1 MLKPSRKLLAPI
13 LLAHCCNIRA
23 TSGDLNTAA
32 TELLADSALILQ
44 HGRVGYSFV
53 DVQSGSVL
61 AARDPDVDFVPA
73 SNMKLYTTSLAL
85 VRLGSDY
92 RFHTEL
98 RTTAESKPGQKAIGD
113 LFLVGC
119 GDPNLSGRPVPYQVS
134 AQDGDPFA
142 ALRDLANQLFAAG
155 IREIR
160 GDVTGV
166 ASRYGPELFPPGWTV
181 DDTSYDYG
189 APVSALTVNDNS
201 VSAILRPT
209 ANGEL
214 ADLEMRPFPHGLLVL
229 NEVVTDSS
237 HPTHIEFRRPLGS
250 NELILY
256 GTISNTTSSNT
267 ASEWREEFSVTDPAR
282 FAAQALIEVLRERG
296 ISVRGE
302 ARSYYTQPAPEG
314 PVLATRDSLP
324 LGQLI
329 QIVNKVSQNL
339 HAEML
344 LREAAFAKTGVG
356 SLENG
361 AKERESFLVQ
371 AGVSRK
377 GTGFTSSD
385 GSGLSRSDLTTPNS
399 TVTLLRYMWD
409 RPERDV
415 WLESLPVGGWDGS
428 LEHRFRGLAGSQRVH
443 AKTGSLS
450 HVNALSGYLQT
461 KTHRIVAFSILVNG
475 TLAPESAVRDFID
488 RLCALFLDQ

>member
-1 MLKPSRKLLAPI
+1 LAKLSRKPIAAI
-13 LLAHCCNIRA
+13 LLVHSCAVCA
-23 TSGDLNTAA
+23 TSADLNAA
-32 TELLADSALILQ
+32 AAKLLGDSAAVLQ

-61 AARDPDVDFVPA
+61 AARDADANFVPA

-85 VRLGSDY
+85 LRLGADH
-92 RFHTEL
+92 RFRTEL
-98 RTTAESKPGQKAIGD
+98 RTTGQFQAGQSAIPD
-113 LFLVGC
+113 LFLVGG
-119 GDPNLSGRPVPYQVS
+119 GDPNLSGRPLPYQVD
-134 AQDGDPFA
+134 AHDGDAFA
-142 ALRDLANQLFAAG
+142 GLRELAGQLFAQG
-155 IREIR
+155 VREVT
-160 GDVTGV
+160 GDVTGI
-166 ASRYGPELFPPGWTV
+166 APRYGPELFPPGWTI
-181 DDTSYDYG
+181 DDASYDYG
-189 APVSALTVNDNS
+189 APVSGLTLNDNS
-201 VSAILRPT
+201 VAAILRPT

-214 ADLEMRPFPHGLLVL
+214 ADLELKPAPGALIVL
-229 NEVVTDSS
+229 NQVVTDASN
-237 HPTHIEFRRPLGS
+237 PTHIEFRRPLGS

-256 GTISNTTSSNT
+256 GTLSNTT
-267 ASEWREEFSVTDPAR
+267 SEWREEFSVTDPAR
-282 FAAQALIEVLRERG
+282 FAAQALIDVLRERG

-302 ARSYYTQPAPEG
+302 ARSDYRQAVPEG
-314 PVLATRDSLP
+314 PVLASRDSLP

-329 QIVNKVSQNL
+329 QIINKVSQNL

-344 LREAAFAKTGVG
+344 LREVAFARTGVG

-361 AKERESFLVQ
+361 TKEREAFLAE
-371 AGVSRK
+371 AGVTRK
-377 GTGFTSSD
+377 GTGFSSSD

-399 TVTLLRYMWD
+399 TVTLLRYMWA

-415 WLESLPVGGWDGS
+415 WLESLPVGAWDGS

-461 KTHRIVAFSILVNG
+461 KTHRTLAFSMMVNG

>member
-1 MLKPSRKLLAPI
+1 LLITTLVAQLLITPAKPA
-13 LLAHCCNIRA
+13 
-23 TSGDLNTAA
+23 DLNTAA
-32 TELLADSALILQ
+32 AKLVADSASVLE

-53 DVQSGSVL
+53 DVENGSVL
-61 AARDPDVDFVPA
+61 AARDSDKDFVPA

-85 VRLGSDY
+85 VRLGSEY

-98 RTTAESKPGQKAIGD
+98 RTAGNFQPGQPAIQD
-113 LFLVGC
+113 LYLVGG
-119 GDPNLSGRPVPYQVS
+119 GDPNLSGRPLPYQV
-134 AQDGDPFA
+134 DGHEGDPFSG
-142 ALRDLANQLFAAG
+142 LRDLADKLFKAG
-155 IREIR
+155 VRQVN

-166 ASRYGPELFPPGWTV
+166 AARYGPDLYPDGWTI
-181 DDTSYDYG
+181 DDSRYDYG
-189 APVSALTVNDNS
+189 APVSALTLNDNS

-209 ANGEL
+209 GNGDLAEL
-214 ADLEMRPFPHGLLVL
+214 ELRPSSSGLFVL
-229 NEVVTDSS
+229 NEVVTDTSK
-237 HPTHIEFRRPLGS
+237 PTHIEFRRALGS

-256 GTISNTTSSNT
+256 GTISDS
-267 ASEWREEFSVTDPAR
+267 ASQWREEFSVSDPAR
-282 FAAQALIEVLRERG
+282 FAAQALIDTLRDRG
-296 ISVRGE
+296 IAVRGE
-302 ARSYYTQPAPEG
+302 AGSEYLASAPEG
-314 PVLATRDSLP
+314 TLLASRNSLP

-344 LREAAFAKTGVG
+344 LREVAYIRTGTG
-356 SLENG
+356 TLENG
-361 AKERESFLVQ
+361 RKEREAFLSE
-371 AGVSRK
+371 AGVTPK

-399 TVTLLRYMWD
+399 TVTLLRYLWARPD
-409 RPERDV
+409 RDPWV
-415 WLESLPVGGWDGS
+415 ESLPIGAWDGS
-428 LEHRFRGLAGSQRVH
+428 LEHRFRQLPGSQRVH

-461 KTHRIVAFSILVNG
+461 KSHRTVAFSIMVNE